1 MAPRF
6 DGLQDHRWR
15 RGNAMRRREP
25 RLTLVIIGGTG
36 VTQYASVYVREVAPE
51 QPQTFPAFHWR

>member
-1 MAPRF
+1 MSDIQR
-6 DGLQDHRWR
+6 DHGHVF
-15 RGNAMRRREP
+15 GNAMRRREP
-25 RLTLVIIGGTG
+25 RLSLVIVGGTG